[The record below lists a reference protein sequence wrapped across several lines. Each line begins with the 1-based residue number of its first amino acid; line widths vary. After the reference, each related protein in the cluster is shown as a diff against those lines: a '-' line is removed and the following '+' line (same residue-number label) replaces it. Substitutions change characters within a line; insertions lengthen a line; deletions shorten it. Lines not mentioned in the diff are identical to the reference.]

1 LLKGKT
7 ATALVGFALVG
18 TAGTWAAVSYAVPAI
33 PLILSSASY
42 ERAKLDQPQISNS
55 DAKGDRL
62 AFATVAEPYEAA
74 RPEPSDA
81 PVPAAFSLASAST
94 TAFEMPKA
102 RIEPRIEPSI
112 EPSIEP
118 KVEPRAEPRKPAAA
132 AKRAEPQR
140 LLLDDAQISALRSR
154 LKLSP
159 TQEEFWPAV
168 EVTLRNVV
176 RQHAR
181 KTPKNGR
188 GAPPP
193 IDVNSPEVQQLIS
206 AAVPLIMR
214 MSEAQK
220 HEVRQL
226 ARIIG
231 LHTVASRI

>member
-74 RPEPSDA
+74 RPE
-81 PVPAAFSLASAST
+81 
-94 TAFEMPKA
+94 
-102 RIEPRIEPSI
+102 
-112 EPSIEP
+112 
-118 KVEPRAEPRKPAAA
+118 
-132 AKRAEPQR
+132 R

>member
-18 TAGTWAAVSYAVPAI
+18 TAGTWAAYSYAVPAI

-42 ERAKLDQPQISNS
+42 ERAKLDQPQTSNS

-62 AFATVAEPYEAA
+62 AFATVAERYEAVE
-74 RPEPSDA
+74 PEPA
-81 PVPAAFSLASAST
+81 PTPVAFSLASASS
-94 TAFEMPKA
+94 TAFEMPKPHIEPQIEPQIEPH
-102 RIEPRIEPSI
+102 IEPR
-112 EPSIEP
+112 
-118 KVEPRAEPRKPAAA
+118 VEPRAQPRKPAAA
-132 AKRAEPQR
+132 PKRAEPPR
-140 LLLDDAQISALRSR
+140 LLLDDAQISALRTR
-154 LKLSP
+154 LKLTP

-188 GAPPP
+188 SAPPQ
-193 IDVNSPEVQQLIS
+193 IDANSAEVQQLIS

-214 MSEAQK
+214 MSETQK
-220 HEVRQL
+220 REVRQL

-231 LHTVASRI
+231 LDTVASRI

>member
-18 TAGTWAAVSYAVPAI
+18 TAGTWAAYSYAVPAI

-42 ERAKLDQPQISNS
+42 ERAKLDQPQTSNS

-62 AFATVAEPYEAA
+62 AFATVAERYEAVE
-74 RPEPSDA
+74 PEPA
-81 PVPAAFSLASAST
+81 PTPAAFSLASASSA
-94 TAFEMPKA
+94 AFEMPKP
-102 RIEPRIEPSI
+102 RIEPQIEPRIEPR
-112 EPSIEP
+112 
-118 KVEPRAEPRKPAAA
+118 VEPRAESRKPAAA
-132 AKRAEPQR
+132 PKRAEPPR
-140 LLLDDAQISALRSR
+140 LLLDDAQISALRTR
-154 LKLSP
+154 LKLTP

-188 GAPPP
+188 SAPPQ
-193 IDVNSPEVQQLIS
+193 IDANSAEVQQLIS

-214 MSEAQK
+214 MSETQK
-220 HEVRQL
+220 REVRQL

-231 LHTVASRI
+231 LDTVASRI